1 MSSNGL
7 INRIRRAGG
16 IIVEGR
22 GQGSDISDL
31 ARPGVEEGAALREGS

>member
-1 MSSNGL
+1 MSENGL
-7 INRIRRAGG
+7 INRIEEQGAS
-16 IIVEGR
+16 IVEGR